1 MKVLGWY
8 LQGDTGQNPP
18 SWATVFT
25 WLPSVCS
32 SLETGEEEHDL
43 YQRAKMSSLHFTL
56 PCIYFLIHATW
67 GYLQFKGANAVLT
80 VPCLAACSTQK
91 CFSWLP
97 SSLFAFLFL
106 LLFLDTLT
114 RWHAGLSKCQS
125 VVWQHE
131 LDHSLGFGGVERD
144 TSGVILLQWMGV

>member
-8 LQGDTGQNPP
+8 LHGDTGQNPP

-25 WLPSVCS
+25 WLKCVLKLRNWGRRGR
-32 SLETGEEEHDL
+32 SLS
-43 YQRAKMSSLHFTL
+43 MCSLHFTL
-56 PCIYFLIHATW
+56 LCIYFLIHAPW
-67 GYLQFKGANAVLT
+67 GYLPFKAANAVLT
-80 VPCLAACSTQK
+80 VPCPAACSTKK

-97 SSLFAFLFL
+97 SSLFAFLFP

-114 RWHAGLSKCQS
+114 RWHAGLSRCQS

-131 LDHSLGFGGVERD
+131 LDHSLGFGGVEWD